1 MRRLAFGSWQSFT
14 ASITF
19 LVIVGLFVVPVECSV
34 AAGPHS
40 LFIAA
45 REIAALQVVQ
55 LDHGGHPG
63 TGHHHHAGSP
73 GQSIPSDP
81 AAAGDPP
88 SPAELTAGGAAA
100 LVAPAIDSTLIA
112 PPPLP
117 LVSRDL
123 SIPPDSLRAGPEPP
137 PP

>member
-1 MRRLAFGSWQSFT
+1 MRRLAFGSWQSFA

-19 LVIVGLFVVPVECSV
+19 LVIAGLFVVPVECSL

-45 REIAALQVVQ
+45 RDIAALQIVH
-55 LDHGGHPG
+55 LDHGVHPEAGHQ
-63 TGHHHHAGSP
+63 HHAGSP
-73 GQSIPSDP
+73 GQSNPGDP

-88 SPAELTAGGAAA
+88 SPAELTIDGAAIA
-100 LVAPAIDSTLIA
+100 APVIDSALIA

-117 LVSRDL
+117 LISRDL
-123 SIPPDSLRAGPEPP
+123 SIPPDYLRTGPEPP